1 MCSEGADGASLVPDA
16 ARFVDVGRR
25 VQTRLPPSP
34 RVRRRVLTDASIDSS
49 ATHDEPSVNDR
60 LIDLMR
66 AGDLAAVDLMAREHG
81 ERLAAVARRCCR
93 RPDDVADA
101 VQQGLLEAVRSLDSW
116 EGRGSPLAWLGS
128 LVAHSCYRMNRGR
141 KNDPALH
148 QDDDGLPCGRCDP
161 EQAAARRQEVDRV
174 AAAIDGL
181 PRPDRLALL
190 LALDGWTGPE
200 IAEEFGCSPNAV
212 RSRLRRARQS
222 VRERVGE

>member
-1 MCSEGADGASLVPDA
+1 MDCRGAAG
-16 ARFVDVGRR
+16 
-25 VQTRLPPSP
+25 
-34 RVRRRVLTDASIDSS
+34 SS
-49 ATHDEPSVNDR
+49 AGSRAEPSVNDR

-148 QDDDGLPCGRCDP
+148 QDDDGVPCGRCDP
-161 EQAAARRQEVDRV
+161 EQAAARRQEVERV

-190 LALDGWTGPE
+190 LALEGWTGPSQRG
-200 IAEEFGCSPNAV
+200 ANRLGGSADCAARCRRWTSVTCLDTLPSARLGLPP
-212 RSRLRRARQS
+212 RSLTDLGRKFTS
-222 VRERVGE
+222 SC